1 MGWGKFARYYIMIT
15 FKRHRNSEQ
24 IMRKYIIYIE
34 FCNFSMIGHAFF
46 ILKILKI

>member
-1 MGWGKFARYYIMIT
+1 MGWGNFVRYFIMII
-15 FKRHRNSEQ
+15 FKCYCNSEY

-34 FCNFSMIGHAFF
+34 FCNFLMIGYVIF